1 MIEDEDLKLL
11 FQAEAQER
19 LSYLEKGLKEPNPT
33 VMENIFRA
41 AHSLKGAARMLNL
54 YSIEKLARQMEDLL
68 DQARGGS
75 SILNER
81 LIECFDEALDALRE
95 LVKEAVNGMPARVDV
110 ERLMIRLQLS
120 RPPLQEETK
129 RFEEDFLLKEAPPL
143 HEAKG
148 QKNSDEAID
157 KILQTKKDTS
167 FSVQK
172 KVNREG
178 QKRRILVVDDSYT
191 MRMMLKRVLEN
202 EGYEVLA
209 AEDGSEALDK
219 LKEHLVD
226 AVISDIEMPKMDGIA
241 LTAKI
246 RLQEDYY
253 QLPIILWTS
262 MTEKEIKKKGLEAG
276 ASAYLVKSDFNQS
289 KLLQTLENL
298 IV

>member
-19 LSYLEKGLKEPNPT
+19 LSYLEKGLKELKIHQPNPT

-253 QLPIILWTS
+253 QLPIIL
-262 MTEKEIKKKGLEAG
+262 
-276 ASAYLVKSDFNQS
+276 
-289 KLLQTLENL
+289 
-298 IV
+298 